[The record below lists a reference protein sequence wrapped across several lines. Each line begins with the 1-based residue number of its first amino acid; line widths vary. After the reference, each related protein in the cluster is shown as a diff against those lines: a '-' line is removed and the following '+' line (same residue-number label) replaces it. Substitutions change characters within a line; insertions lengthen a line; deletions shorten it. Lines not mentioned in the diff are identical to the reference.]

1 MKKLLFIILALFAI
15 ILVSLA
21 AVPFFFKDKIFDKL
35 DQELAK
41 TVNAQVYY
49 DRDLLSL
56 SVFRNFPHLTAGMG
70 EFGIKG
76 NPPFQND
83 TLVHLGSMQVDL
95 DIWSVIFSEEP
106 SLKGLHLVDGEIYV
120 KVLEDGLANYDIM
133 FSNEDEVEEEPTPSA
148 FQLGIDMI
156 EVRNLNFIYDDRSL
170 DYLMVLSDMNLEGS
184 GDLTTDVYDLDLA
197 GGGTIM
203 NVTYEGIEYLSR
215 KAMSI
220 DSKINVDLNNMRFEA
235 KDAHLTLNEFGFALD
250 GYLAMPAEEIEIDA
264 RFTGE
269 NNDFRSVLSLVPG
282 IYSESF
288 QDLNTSGEMDFSGF
302 VKGVFSDSSFPG
314 FQFNLT
320 IDDGM
325 FQYPE
330 LPRPVQH
337 VNLDLAVLNESGN
350 LDYTSV
356 NLSKFSLE
364 FGNQPFIGSF
374 FLKDLV
380 NYEMDAK
387 LKGTLDLLE
396 MTSIFPIEDME
407 LKGQLAIDV
416 NAAGRYDSLSGEIP
430 KVDAEV
436 NLSNGFVKSTAY
448 PAPIDNI
455 NVKASAINTTG
466 QMNDL
471 TVDVSSFGFEL
482 EEETISGKLLVSDLE
497 ALNYD
502 FSIHGAIDLGKM
514 ASILPMEDLVLEGR
528 VQADIDA
535 AGSYEAIENNRFNQL
550 TANGEM
556 QVNDFYYA
564 DLDYPQGIR
573 IHEAR
578 SEFSPQSIRL
588 SSMDARFGK
597 SPVRA
602 DGVLSN
608 YMAYLLGES
617 GQELRGDL
625 NLYSSNF
632 NVNEWMT
639 DTEDTS
645 ADTSSLEL
653 VTLPENIDFMM
664 KVEADR
670 ITYDNLILEDAS
682 GSMHLKDAVLRM
694 EGFKTKTLG
703 GSLAFDG
710 TYNTRDILHPSF
722 DMTLDISSLGVQ
734 EAFQSF
740 VTVKAFAPIA
750 QHVTGNF
757 STKFSF
763 SGLLGQDMMP
773 VLSSLDGKGLIRLA
787 ETAIKDSP
795 LIQGIT
801 SITKLN
807 DASTIRLKPLNIS
820 AEIVDGMLNIAPF
833 ELQLWDYPARIQGS
847 TGFDGR
853 ISYLVAVD
861 VPASK
866 FGSQINNF
874 ISGAIG
880 TDISN
885 TTIPLAFNI
894 GGSYNKPEV
903 SLASADNLENYLSN
917 TLKSRISSEK
927 ENVQERITAEFKARE
942 DSLKQEIREK
952 AQVTKDSVEKEAVKL
967 VEQSKEKAVDE
978 VKNLLKG
985 FTNRKKTPESEK
997 PNPE

>member
-1 MKKLLFIILALFAI
+1 MKKLLFIVFAVFALLM
-15 ILVSLA
+15 LVLA
-21 AVPFFFKDKIFDKL
+21 AVPYLFKDEIFNKL

-41 TVNAQVYY
+41 TVDAQVYY
-49 DRDLLSL
+49 DRDMLSL
-56 SVFRNFPHLTAGMG
+56 SVFKNFPQLTAGMG

-83 TLVHLGSMQVDL
+83 TLVHLGRMQVDL
-95 DIWSVIFSEEP
+95 DIWSVIFDENP
-106 SLKGLHLVDGEIYV
+106 GLKGLHLMDGEIYV
-120 KVLEDGLANYDIM
+120 KVLEDGTANYDIM
-133 FSNEDEVEEEPTPSA
+133 FDNEEEEVEEAAPSA
-148 FQLGIDMI
+148 FQLGIDLI

-184 GDLTTDVYDLDLA
+184 GDLTTDVYDLDLT
-197 GGGTIM
+197 GGGNIV
-203 NVTYEGIEYLSR
+203 NITYEGVEYLTE
-215 KAMSI
+215 KKMTI
-220 DSKINVDLNNMRFEA
+220 DSKINVDLNEMRFGA
-235 KDAHLTLNEFGFALD
+235 QDANLTLNEFGFAVD
-250 GYLAMPAEEIEIDA
+250 GYLAMPADDIEVDA
-264 RFTGE
+264 RFKGD
-269 NNDFRSVLSLVPG
+269 NNDFKSVLSLVPG

-288 QDLNTSGEMDFSGF
+288 QDLNTSGEMDFSGM
-302 VKGVFSDSSFPG
+302 VKGVYSENSFPA
-314 FQFNLT
+314 FQFNLK

-337 VNLDLAVLNESGN
+337 VNMDLTVLNESGD
-350 LDYTSV
+350 LDYTSID
-356 NLSKFSLE
+356 LSKFSLE

-374 FLKDLV
+374 SLKDLI
-380 NYEMDAK
+380 NYEMVAK

-396 MTSIFPIEDME
+396 MTAIFPLEDME
-407 LKGQLAIDV
+407 LKGRLAIDV
-416 NAAGRYDSLSGEIP
+416 DAAGRYDTLSGEIP
-430 KVDAEV
+430 NIDAEISL
-436 NLSNGFVKSTAY
+436 NDGFIKSNAY

-455 NVKASAINTTG
+455 NVKATAINTTG
-466 QMNDL
+466 QMKDL
-471 TVDVSSFGFEL
+471 TVNVSSFGFEL
-482 EEETISGKLLVSDLE
+482 EEENITGNLLIDDLE

-502 FSIHGAIDLGKM
+502 FSIHGALDLGKI
-514 ASILPMEDLVLEGR
+514 ASILPLEEMVLEGR
-528 VQADIDA
+528 IQADIDA
-535 AGSYEAIENNRFNQL
+535 SGSYEAIEKNRFNQL
-550 TANGEM
+550 ATSGKL
-556 QVNDFYYA
+556 QVSDFYYA
-564 DLDYPQGIR
+564 DQEYPQGIR
-573 IHEAR
+573 IHDAR
-578 SEFSPQSIRL
+578 TEFSPQAIQL

-597 SPVRA
+597 SPVKA
-602 DGVLSN
+602 NGTLSN

-617 GQELRGDL
+617 GQELKGDL

-639 DTEDTS
+639 DTADTS

-653 VTLPENIDFMM
+653 VALPANIDFRM

-670 ITYDNLILEDAS
+670 ITYDNLTLEDAS
-682 GSMHLKDAVLRM
+682 GSMHLKDAVLRL

-722 DMTLDISSLGVQ
+722 DMSLDISSLGIQ
-734 EAFQSF
+734 EAYQSF

-787 ETAIKDSP
+787 ETAIQDSP

-807 DASTIRLKPLNIS
+807 DAATLRLKPLNIS

-833 ELQLWDYPARIQGS
+833 ELQLWDYPTKIQGS

-853 ISYLVAVD
+853 INYLVSVD
-861 VPASK
+861 VPANK
-866 FGSQINNF
+866 FGSQINNLV
-874 ISGAIG
+874 SGALG
-880 TDISN
+880 TDLSN

-894 GGSYNKPEV
+894 GGSYNKPAV
-903 SLASADNLENYLSN
+903 SLASADNLENYLANTMKKRLSN
-917 TLKSRISSEK
+917 EK
-927 ENVQERITAEFKARE
+927 EDVQEQIAAEFKAKE
-942 DSLKQEIREK
+942 DSLKQEISEK
-952 AQVTKDSVEKEAVKL
+952 ARVARDSVEKEAEKL
-967 VEQSKEKAVDE
+967 LESSKEKAVDE
-978 VKNLLKG
+978 VKSLLKG
-985 FTNRKKTPESEK
+985 FTNRNKASEPEK

>member
-1 MKKLLFIILALFAI
+1 MKKLLFIVIAVFAI
-15 ILVSLA
+15 LMVVLA
-21 AVPFFFKDKIFDKL
+21 AVPYLFKDEIFNKL

-49 DRDLLSL
+49 DRDMLSL
-56 SVFRNFPHLTAGMG
+56 SVFKNFPQLTAGMG

-83 TLVHLGSMQVDL
+83 TLVHLGRMQVDL
-95 DIWSVIFSEEP
+95 DIWSVIFDDNP
-106 SLKGLHLVDGEIYV
+106 SLKGLHLLDGEIYV
-120 KVLEDGLANYDIM
+120 KVLEDGMANYDIM
-133 FSNEDEVEEEPTPSA
+133 FETEEEEVEEPTPSA
-148 FQLGIDMI
+148 FQLGIDLI

-170 DYLMVLSDMNLEGS
+170 DYIMVLSEMNLEGS
-184 GDLTTDVYDLDLA
+184 GELTTDVYDLDLS
-197 GGGTIM
+197 GGGNIV
-203 NVTYEGIEYLSR
+203 NLSYEGIEYLT
-215 KAMSI
+215 KKKMTI
-220 DSKINVDLNNMRFEA
+220 DSKINVDLNEMRFAA
-235 KDAHLTLNEFGFALD
+235 KDANLTLNEFGFGVD
-250 GYLAMPAEEIEIDA
+250 GFLAMPADDIEVDV
-264 RFTGE
+264 RFNGD

-288 QDLNTSGEMDFSGF
+288 QDLNTSGEMDFSGM
-302 VKGVFSDSSFPG
+302 VKGVYNESSFPA
-314 FQFNLT
+314 FQFNLN

-337 VNLDLAVLNESGN
+337 VNMDLTVLNESGN
-350 LDYTSV
+350 LDYTSI

-374 FLKDLV
+374 MLKDLV

-396 MTSIFPIEDME
+396 MTAIFPLEDME
-407 LKGQLAIDV
+407 LKGRLAIDV
-416 NAAGRYDSLSGEIP
+416 DAAGRYDTLSGEIP
-430 KVDAEV
+430 KIDAEV
-436 NLSNGFVKSTAY
+436 SLSDGFIKSNAY
-448 PAPIDNI
+448 PAPLNNI
-455 NVKASAINTTG
+455 NVKAMALNKTG
-466 QMNDL
+466 QMKDL
-471 TVDVSSFGFEL
+471 TVNVSSFGFEL
-482 EEETISGKLLVSDLE
+482 EEETITGKLLIDNLE

-502 FSIHGAIDLGKM
+502 FSIHGALDLGKI
-514 ASILPMEDLVLEGR
+514 ASILPLEEMVLEGR
-528 VQADIDA
+528 IQADIDA
-535 AGSYEAIENNRFNQL
+535 SGSYEAIEKKRFNQL
-550 TANGEM
+550 ATSGELK
-556 QVNDFYYA
+556 VSDFYFA
-564 DLDYPQGIR
+564 DPEYPQGIR
-573 IHEAR
+573 IHEA
-578 SEFSPQSIRL
+578 STEFGPQAIQL

-597 SPVRA
+597 SPVQA
-602 DGVLSN
+602 NGTLSN
-608 YMAYLLGES
+608 YMAYLLGEA
-617 GQELRGDL
+617 GQELKGDL

-639 DTEDTS
+639 DSEDAD
-645 ADTSSLEL
+645 ADTTSLEL
-653 VTLPENIDFMM
+653 VALPANIDFRM

-670 ITYDNLILEDAS
+670 ITYDNLTLEDAS
-682 GSMHLKDAVLRM
+682 GSMHLKDAVLRL

-710 TYNTRDILHPSF
+710 SYTTRDILHPSF

-740 VTVKAFAPIA
+740 VTVRAFAPIA

-787 ETAIKDSP
+787 ETAIRDSP

-807 DASTIRLKPLNIS
+807 DAATLRLKPLNIS

-833 ELQLWDYPARIQGS
+833 ELQLWDYPTRIQGS

-853 ISYLVAVD
+853 INYLVAVD
-861 VPASK
+861 VPANK
-866 FGSQINNF
+866 FGSQINNLV
-874 ISGAIG
+874 SGALG
-880 TDISN
+880 TDLSN
-885 TTIPLAFNI
+885 TTIPLAFNV
-894 GGSYNKPEV
+894 GGSYNKPQV
-903 SLASADNLENYLSN
+903 SLASADNLESYLAN
-917 TLKSRISSEK
+917 TLKNRLTNEK
-927 ENVQERITAEFKARE
+927 ENVQEQIAAEFKAKE
-942 DSLKQEIREK
+942 DSLKQEISEK
-952 AQVTKDSVEKEAVKL
+952 ARVARDSVEKEAEKL
-967 VEQSKEKAVDE
+967 IESSKEKAVDE

-985 FTNRKKTPESEK
+985 FTNRKKTAEPEKS
-997 PNPE
+997 NPE